1 MELHPVSTR
10 LFSLLVLFDMQ
21 HDFFLRALE
30 DFPEE
35 EAQNRLGT
43 KANHVA
49 WLAGSLVEQRYEM
62 AYSFGV
68 EGRSAA
74 HELFK
79 DNQGIRD
86 GVHYPALQSFRD
98 DWQKISPQLR
108 TALMNVQ
115 DAKLD
120 ESFEM
125 MPGMR
130 MTYFD
135 LTTFMIYREA
145 NCIGQIALWRRLLG
159 LPAMRYM

>member
-10 LFSLLVLFDMQ
+10 LYSLLVLFDIQ
-21 HDFFLRALE
+21 SDYFIRALE

-35 EAQNRLGT
+35 KAQNRLGT

-49 WLAGSLVEQRYEM
+49 WLAGSLVEQRYDM
-62 AYSFGV
+62 AKTFGV
-68 EGRSAA
+68 DATSAA

-79 DNQGIRD
+79 DNQGIKD
-86 GVHYPALQSFRD
+86 DVHYPTLQSFRE
-98 DWQKISPQLR
+98 DWQRISPLLR
-108 TALMNVQ
+108 SALMNVT
-115 DAKLD
+115 DANLD
-120 ESFEM
+120 ESFDM

-135 LTTFMIYREA
+135 LTSFVIYREA